1 MEKLKKRD
9 DYGHMSSPKRHVL
22 IALLLILKRDG
33 QEKPSKI
40 LISWQKLKNQLFP
53 FSFQYNKNLSSL
65 LICDGNT

>member
-22 IALLLILKRDG
+22 IALLLILKSDG

-40 LISWQKLKNQLFP
+40 LISWQKWKNQLFP
-53 FSFQYNKNLSSL
+53 VSFQYNKNLSSL
-65 LICDGNT
+65 LIFDGYT